1 MKKNYYLEKL
11 YNSNK
16 PFIIYKVE
24 EGYDLFT
31 DFSEKIVL
39 NNKNINNFF
48 HKIEKIKDKNK
59 FLNLYIGFFGYEIL
73 NYLLGIKISKQSKN
87 GFYKGTVG
95 LDPAFKEVRKD
106 PRIIALLEK

>member
-16 PFIIYKVE
+16 PFIIHKVE
-24 EGYDLFT
+24 GGYDLFT

-48 HKIEKIKDKNK
+48 HKIAYNNFDLIK
-59 FLNLYIGFFGYEIL
+59 L
-73 NYLLGIKISKQSKN
+73 
-87 GFYKGTVG
+87 
-95 LDPAFKEVRKD
+95 
-106 PRIIALLEK
+106 

>member
-24 EGYDLFT
+24 DGYDLFT
-31 DFSEKIVL
+31 DFSEKIIL

-48 HKIEKIKDKNK
+48 HFEY
-59 FLNLYIGFFGYEIL
+59 LYTDYCTTF
-73 NYLLGIKISKQSKN
+73 
-87 GFYKGTVG
+87 
-95 LDPAFKEVRKD
+95 
-106 PRIIALLEK
+106 

>member
-11 YNSNK
+11 YNSSK

-24 EGYDLFT
+24 GGYDLFT
-31 DFSEKIVL
+31 DFSEKIIL

-48 HKIEKIKDKNK
+48 LKIEKLKDKNK

-73 NYLLGIKISKQSKN
+73 CNLNNVKIPKAKKFKISKR
-87 GFYKGTVG
+87 YI
-95 LDPAFKEVRKD
+95 L
-106 PRIIALLEK
+106 

>member
-24 EGYDLFT
+24 GGYDLFT

-48 HKIEKIKDKNK
+48 HKIKKLKDKNK
-59 FLNLYIGFFGYEIL
+59 F
-73 NYLLGIKISKQSKN
+73 
-87 GFYKGTVG
+87 
-95 LDPAFKEVRKD
+95 FKFVYWLFW
-106 PRIIALLEK
+106 I

>member
-16 PFIIYKVE
+16 AFIIYKAE
-24 EGYDLFT
+24 GGYDLFT

-48 HKIEKIKDKNK
+48 HKINKLKKKNK
-59 FLNLYIGFFGYEIL
+59 FKEEGMRW
-73 NYLLGIKISKQSKN
+73 LLGMA
-87 GFYKGTVG
+87 GVM
-95 LDPAFKEVRKD
+95 
-106 PRIIALLEK
+106 

>member
-24 EGYDLFT
+24 GGYDLFT

-48 HKIEKIKDKNK
+48 HKIKKQKDKNK

-73 NYLLGIKISKQSKN
+73 CNLHNVKNTQAKKIKISKR
-87 GFYKGTVG
+87 YI
-95 LDPAFKEVRKD
+95 L
-106 PRIIALLEK
+106 